1 MARSTGE
8 VNSEIEKYFQIKIT
22 RVKSLKTLF
31 INAYGGLAKEV
42 WLLALTQ
49 FINRSGTMVV
59 FFLSVYLKE
68 ELLFSLTRVGI
79 AMALFGA
86 GSVLG
91 VFIGGR
97 LADRLGPYK
106 VMRWSLLAGG
116 VMFIVVS
123 HLENFYA
130 LCIGLFLLSTIADIF
145 RPANM
150 AAVFHYSTPAT
161 YTRSVTLNRLA
172 INLGFSLG
180 PALGGFLAAISYK
193 LIFIADG
200 VTCILASMLIIF
212 FLKEKIVKSKEDTT
226 SKSAQIHSPWKD
238 KLYLMFLPIAVIYA
252 MTFFQFFSTMQ
263 LYYKEVEHLTEW
275 QIGGLLALNGLL
287 VAGIEMIM
295 IYKIENMTSKYNFIA
310 LGAFLLVLSYLLLL
324 FVSGWWWMVALTIII
339 SFSEMFAMPFMNAF
353 MNVRASAAAKGQY
366 ASLYGM
372 SWSAGQILIPLIA
385 TQTIQWFSYNV
396 LWVVLAIFALG
407 VVVGIKQLEKRAML
421 E

>member
-1 MARSTGE
+1 
-8 VNSEIEKYFQIKIT
+8 
-22 RVKSLKTLF
+22 VKSLKTLF
-31 INAYGGLAKEV
+31 KNAYGGLSKEV

-68 ELLFSLTRVGI
+68 ELHFSLTRVGI

-97 LADRLGPYK
+97 LADKMGPYK
-106 VMRWSLLAGG
+106 VMRWSLLSGG
-116 VMFIVVS
+116 FMFIIVS
-123 HLENFYA
+123 QLENFYA
-130 LCIGLFLLSTIADIF
+130 LCAGLFLLSTIADIF

-200 VTCILASMLIIF
+200 VTCILASLLIVF
-212 FLKEKIVKSKEDTT
+212 FLKEKIVNSKED
-226 SKSAQIHSPWKD
+226 SGSQSAQAQSPWKD
-238 KLYLMFLPIAVIYA
+238 KVYLLFLPLSVIYA

-287 VAGIEMIM
+287 VAAIEMIM
-295 IYKIENMTSKYNFIA
+295 IFKIEKKTSMYNFIA
-310 LGAFLLVLSYLLLL
+310 IGASLLVLSYVLLV
-324 FVSGWWWMVALTIII
+324 FVSGWWWMIALTIII
-339 SFSEMFAMPFMNAF
+339 SFSEMFAMPFMNAL
-353 MNVRASAAAKGQY
+353 MNARASAASKGQY

-372 SWSAGQILIPLIA
+372 SWSAGQILIPLLA
-385 TQTIQWFSYNV
+385 TQTIQWLGYTA
-396 LWVVLAIFALG
+396 LWVVLAILASM
-407 VVVGIKQLEKRAML
+407 VVLGIKQLEKKTLL

>member
-1 MARSTGE
+1 
-8 VNSEIEKYFQIKIT
+8 
-22 RVKSLKTLF
+22 VKSLKILF
-31 INAYGGLAKEV
+31 KNAYGGLSKEV

-68 ELLFSLTRVGI
+68 ELHFSLTRVGI

-97 LADRLGPYK
+97 LADKMGPYK
-106 VMRWSLLAGG
+106 VMRWSLLSGG
-116 VMFIVVS
+116 FMFIIVS
-123 HLENFYA
+123 QLENFYA
-130 LCIGLFLLSTIADIF
+130 LYAGLFLLSTIADIF

-200 VTCILASMLIIF
+200 VTCISASLLIVF
-212 FLKEKIVKSKEDTT
+212 FLKEKIVKSKED
-226 SKSAQIHSPWKD
+226 SASQSAQAQSPWKD
-238 KLYLMFLPIAVIYA
+238 KVYLLFLPLSVIYA

-287 VAGIEMIM
+287 VAAIEMIM
-295 IYKIENMTSKYNFIA
+295 IFKIEKKTSMYNFIA
-310 LGAFLLVLSYLLLL
+310 IGASLLVLSYVLLV
-324 FVSGWWWMVALTIII
+324 FVSGWWWMIALTIII
-339 SFSEMFAMPFMNAF
+339 SFSEMFAMPFMNAL
-353 MNVRASAAAKGQY
+353 MNARASAASKGQY

-372 SWSAGQILIPLIA
+372 SWSAGQILIPLLA
-385 TQTIQWFSYNV
+385 TQTIQWLGYTA
-396 LWVVLAIFALG
+396 LWVVLAILASM
-407 VVVGIKQLEKRAML
+407 VVVGIKQLEKKTLL